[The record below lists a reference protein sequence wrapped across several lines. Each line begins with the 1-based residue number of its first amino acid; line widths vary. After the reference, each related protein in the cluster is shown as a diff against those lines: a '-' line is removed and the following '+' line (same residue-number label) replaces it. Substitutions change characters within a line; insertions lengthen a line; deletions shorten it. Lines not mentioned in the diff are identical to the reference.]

1 MKTRLPLSLKIFLL
15 AFLNVALLAAV
26 FVAFARFQFR
36 LDLSSFLLAPARDRM
51 LSASHQIG
59 LQFLDSNRSD
69 WNQILARN
77 SASYSAD
84 LFLFDEDAQQLAGA
98 AVTLPPPL
106 IDAFHHFRFDRGRF
120 GPGAFAGGPPFIHRE
135 ERPPGSPQGAPLRR
149 PMEFIKTANPTRY
162 WFGVEFPLFNS
173 AGPHPTHA
181 RLIWRFSS
189 LWFNPLVFDYKPWAA
204 VVLAVVLLSMVC
216 WLPFIRGLTRSIR
229 QLTLATGQIAEGRFE
244 VSLPLHRRD
253 ELGQLNHSIH
263 RMAERL
269 SGFVHGQK
277 RFLGDIAHELCSPV
291 ARMQMAMGIL
301 EQRAENEQA
310 EYVADVQAEL
320 EHMSTLINEL
330 LAFSKAQI
338 NTSGTALTAVNVAD
352 TVRRVLERESSA
364 DAQIETDVSGA
375 VEVMAHPDYLFR
387 SLANLVR
394 NAIRYAGQ
402 AGPIV
407 VSASNGGEDVLI
419 SIADSGPGLPE
430 AELENV
436 FKPFYRPEYARQRET
451 GGIGLGLAIVR
462 SCVEACGGSVRCRN
476 RLPKG
481 LIVDISLPAVKAA

>member
-1 MKTRLPLSLKIFLL
+1 MKAQLPLSLKIFLL
-15 AFLNVALLAAV
+15 AFLNVILLAAI

-59 LQFLDSNRSD
+59 LQFVDANRSD

-77 SASYSAD
+77 SASYSAR
-84 LFLFDEDAQQLAGA
+84 LFLFDEDGEQLAGEPVA
-98 AVTLPPPL
+98 LPPL
-106 IDAFHHFRFDRGRF
+106 LTDAFHHYGFERGHFR
-120 GPGAFAGGPPFIHRE
+120 PGAIRGGPPFVRQGQPHGLKG
-135 ERPPGSPQGAPLRR
+135 PSPRR
-149 PMEFIKTANPTRY
+149 PMEFIKTGNPTGY
-162 WFGVEFPLFNS
+162 WFGVEFPLFDS
-173 AGPHPTHA
+173 GDLHPTHA

-204 VVLAVVLLSMVC
+204 VVLAVVLLSMAC
-216 WLPFIRGLTRSIR
+216 WLPFIRGVTRSIR
-229 QLTLATGQIAEGRFE
+229 QLTLATGQIAEGQFQ

-253 ELGQLNHSIH
+253 ELGQLNWSIQQ
-263 RMAERL
+263 MAERL

-301 EQRAENEQA
+301 EQRASTEQA

-338 NTSGTALTAVNVAD
+338 NTSATALTAVNVAE
-352 TVRRVLERESSA
+352 TVSRVLERENSA
-364 DAQIETDVSGA
+364 DMRIETDVSSEL
-375 VEVMAHPDYLFR
+375 EVMAHPDYLFR

-394 NAIRYAGQ
+394 NAIRYAGH
-402 AGPIV
+402 AGPII
-407 VSASNGGEDVLI
+407 VSASNGGDHVLI
-419 SIADSGPGLPE
+419 SVADSGPGLPDG
-430 AELENV
+430 ELENV

-451 GGIGLGLAIVR
+451 GGTGLGLAIVR
-462 SCVEACGGSVRCRN
+462 SCVEACGGSVHCRN

-481 LIVDISLPAVKAA
+481 LIVNICLPSVKPL